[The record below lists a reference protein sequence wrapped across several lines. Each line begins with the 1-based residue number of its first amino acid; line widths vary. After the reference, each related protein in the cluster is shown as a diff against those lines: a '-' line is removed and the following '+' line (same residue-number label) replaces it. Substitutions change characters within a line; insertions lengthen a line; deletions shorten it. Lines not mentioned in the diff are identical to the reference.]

1 MKLVQFLIISYS
13 PVTNEAGTVLDYILL
28 SCDP

>member
-13 PVTNEAGTVLDYILL
+13 PVTNEVGTVLDYILL
-28 SCDP
+28 SSN

>member
-1 MKLVQFLIISYS
+1 
-13 PVTNEAGTVLDYILL
+13 VTNEAGTVLDYILL